1 MEKVYKIAPYRV
13 VLNIIYGIAAGGAGG
28 VLVGRFTNRVD
39 YAGIAAAVVVL
50 LYWWIVIRDNRL
62 SITVTP
68 THIIIK
74 KSGKETFFELAKV
87 GFRAYTTTTSGDTAC
102 SLYIDDEEGKSHYI
116 DCELLGEGQFLEL
129 IEDLKI
135 TGDQAPVSKI
145 QTK

>member
-1 MEKVYKIAPYRV
+1 MEKTYTVATYRV
-13 VLNIIYGIAAGGAGG
+13 VLNIIYGIAAGGALG
-28 VLVGRFTNRVD
+28 VIVLRFSNRMD
-39 YAGIAAAVVVL
+39 YAAIAAAIVVL

-62 SITVTP
+62 NITVTP

-135 TGDQAPVSKI
+135 TGDETPV
-145 QTK
+145 TKLDTK